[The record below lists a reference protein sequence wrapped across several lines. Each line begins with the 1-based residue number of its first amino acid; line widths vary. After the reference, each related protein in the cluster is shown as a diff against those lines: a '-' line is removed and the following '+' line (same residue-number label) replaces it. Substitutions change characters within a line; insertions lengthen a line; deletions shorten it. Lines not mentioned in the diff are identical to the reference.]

1 MIDLSGRAVISKNAE
16 EIERGAFCDNKNV
29 KAVTVPSKVRRIE
42 EDAFRGCSNLKTVVL
57 QEGLEEI
64 SPLAFWCCNQLETIV
79 IPSSVRIIHEKAF
92 GFCEGLKLVT
102 VLSENTIIEDGAF
115 VRCNWKMELLLPKK
129 LRVDQRLHL
138 FGGSFLYRPKVELPK
153 KDHCEDRNFT
163 KLADQ
168 CAGMD
173 TNAMWEMA
181 DYLQNLGTEEAY
193 TYAANFWRYR
203 AQQHGHKIALQWLE
217 KWIAENPNVKMPS
230 LLSEKLEGYIS
241 GEVLRF
247 CGFLFFDPERSYSV
261 QRPDQDGVVE
271 VSAWSSTEDAGFD
284 GFGMEE
290 CYDWWYLDEALQ
302 PIPGV
307 GMVHDFSNIDKRANQ
322 RKFQALHDK
331 ASKIIRKRKQM

>member
-1 MIDLSGRAVISKNAE
+1 MIDLLGQAVISEKAE

-29 KAVTVPSKVRRIE
+29 KAVTVPSNVRRIG
-42 EDAFRGCSNLKTVVL
+42 EDAFRNCSNLRTVIL

-64 SPLAFWCCNQLETIV
+64 RPFAFWNCNQLETIV
-79 IPSSVRIIHEKAF
+79 IPASVRIIRGKAF

-102 VLSENTIIEDGAF
+102 VLSENTILEDEVF
-115 VRCNWKMELLLPKK
+115 PRCDWKMELLLPKK
-129 LRVDQRLHL
+129 IRVDQRLHL
-138 FGGSFLYRPKVELPK
+138 FGGYFLYRPKAELPK
-153 KDHCEDRNFT
+153 KDHSEDRNFK
-163 KLADQ
+163 KLADR

-173 TNAMWEMA
+173 AEAMWEMA
-181 DYLQNLGTEEAY
+181 DYLQNLGTEAAY

-203 AQQHGHKIALQWLE
+203 AQQLGHKIARQWLE
-217 KWIAENPNVKMPS
+217 TWIAENPNVKMPS
-230 LLSEKLEGYIS
+230 LLPEKLEGYFS

-261 QRPDQDGVVE
+261 QCPDQDGVVE

-307 GMVHDFSNIDKRANQ
+307 GMVHDFSSLGRKANQ

-331 ASKIIRKRKQM
+331 AAKVIRNKK